1 MKYLIMLQGSQAD
14 YDAMNGTASTDR
26 PAWSRED
33 LQAMFTFMGDVSRE
47 LSEAGELLDAQGLT
61 EPVWARHVGA
71 LPDGRTAVTDDPYE
85 VDRLVLAG
93 YWLVDCEG
101 LERATEIAARVT
113 RCPAPEGAPTVPVVI
128 RPVQEA
134 PEAGR

>member
-14 YDAMNGTASTDR
+14 YDAMNGTASADR
-26 PAWSRED
+26 PAWGRED

-47 LSEAGELLDAQGLT
+47 LSEAGELVDAQGLT
-61 EPVWARHVGA
+61 EPVWARQVTA
-71 LPDGRTAVTDDPYE
+71 LPDGRAAVTDDPYE
-85 VDRLVLAG
+85 LTRLVLAG

-101 LERATEIAARVT
+101 LERATEIAARIT
-113 RCPAPEGAPTVPVVI
+113 RCPQPAGSPAVPVVI

-134 PEAGR
+134 PEPPG